1 MKKCLILYLFI
12 LFTTNLFANGKTEN
26 LIRIIENSDLWCFDK
41 EQAIKEGKTYI
52 KLTYQ
57 TATDFRNKT
66 RNNLNS
72 DLYPN
77 KKKMTYDD
85 LKTVFKSCNSLMF
98 GYSYST
104 VGEYSWVDGKNL
116 SYSVDYSQI
125 ETGRPIDGA
134 GSYVIRVFFNDSVLT
149 ILLKDVTENIEQNA
163 DYDALS
169 DLLFYKDG
177 KLLDKNRGQERTKG
191 YYWQDEDSIK
201 TFYCLLKNK
210 DSTLPE
216 SAIKF
221 QEAAEAIFRMLKDY

>member
-1 MKKCLILYLFI
+1 MKKYLILYLFI
-12 LFTTNLFANGKTEN
+12 LFSTNFFANGKPEN
-26 LIRIIENSDLWCFDK
+26 LIRKIENSDFWCFDK
-41 EQAIKEGKTYI
+41 EQAVIEGKPYI
-52 KLTYQ
+52 
-57 TATDFRNKT
+57 
-66 RNNLNS
+66 NS

-77 KKKMTYDD
+77 KKQMTYDD

-98 GYSYST
+98 GHSYST

-125 ETGRPIDGA
+125 KTERPIDGA

-201 TFYCLLKNK
+201 TFYRLLKNK